1 MKASIELDTVQA
13 SILASDQCLNKEHQ
27 HTGVI
32 IVIEANSQEEESKTL
47 L

>member
-1 MKASIELDTVQA
+1 MLEQRTSQ
-13 SILASDQCLNKEHQ
+13 NK
-27 HTGVI
+27 TRAI